1 MKYQNKTNIMKRI
14 QTIFIVLLLISFNN
28 AIAQNETTNE
38 ETKEKIALFTSA
50 EKDNIQ
56 MWFYERVNEM
66 SLTEATS
73 EQYYNI
79 ILYYSVKMGR
89 LNNPKKAYTKKEV
102 NSRFHS
108 YVFKINDEVKQILTE
123 AQYEEHLKNYGEIVR
138 NISNKMANVKEQGV
152 R

>member
-102 NSRFHS
+102 NTRFHS